1 MIIIVLILDIGGC
14 RVSLDDS
21 HPNYSYVWFIFI
33 VNSSST
39 DRILDFAKPLSLNF
53 QFPSSGETY
62 PEYYISKIE
71 YIMYPLIKN
80 ADQRHGVGY
89 K

>member
-14 RVSLDDS
+14 RVSLDDP
-21 HPNYSYVWFIFI
+21 HPNYFYVWFIFI

-39 DRILDFAKPLSLNF
+39 DRILDFAKPLSSNF
-53 QFPSSGETY
+53 QIHSSGETY
-62 PEYYISKIE
+62 PEYYIWKIE